1 MNCMKTWPFIAFN
14 VMSSVWRDDSH
25 ISPGVLLIC
34 ALCRRLWEGFNF
46 LIALTTFSIWPTV
59 LCCSLSRSSSLP
71 FTLPF
76 RSNSCKLPKSQ
87 TKTATTKK
95 RRKEINGQQQ
105 QKPQTQIQRVPEKEG
120 ERKRKKKCCKQIKD
134 QHVKRCHPTLRHKL
148 HCSTT
153 KLASIAI
160 INKYIYAHL

>member
-59 LCCSLSRSSSLP
+59 LCCSLSRLP
-71 FTLPF
+71 LCHSPY
-76 RSNSCKLPKSQ
+76 RSVQIVVNCRNHKQKLWQRKKDEKKSMDNNN
-87 TKTATTKK
+87 KSHKRKFSECLKK
-95 RRKEINGQQQ
+95 RAKESARK
-105 QKPQTQIQRVPEKEG
+105 
-120 ERKRKKKCCKQIKD
+120 
-134 QHVKRCHPTLRHKL
+134 
-148 HCSTT
+148 S
-153 KLASIAI
+153 AA
-160 INKYIYAHL
+160 NK